1 MKLVSVT
8 QVYLVATKKIEPSL
22 VAVLFL
28 RSLPKISVFSSL
40 APSFLPSRPPPGGT
54 VQKNLS
60 TNPRQF
66 CKWSPPHRAL
76 IGSLPFLGLSFRRQ
90 RFLRL
95 EIIDPFHHV
104 H

>member
-8 QVYLVATKKIEPSL
+8 QVYLVTKKIEPSL
-22 VAVLFL
+22 VAVLLL
-28 RSLPKISVFSSL
+28 RSLPNISVLSFL
-40 APSFLPSRPPPGGT
+40 APSFLLSRPPPGERSR
-54 VQKNLS
+54 KNLS
-60 TNPRQF
+60 TNPRHF

>member
-8 QVYLVATKKIEPSL
+8 QVYLVTKKIEPSL
-22 VAVLFL
+22 VAVLLLKRPSKNL
-28 RSLPKISVFSSL
+28 RPLFPRT
-40 APSFLPSRPPPGGT
+40 SFLPPRPPPRGT

-60 TNPRQF
+60 TNPRPF
-66 CKWSPPHRAL
+66 CKWSPPQRAL

-90 RFLRL
+90 RFLML

>member
-8 QVYLVATKKIEPSL
+8 QVYLVTKKIEPSL
-22 VAVLFL
+22 VAVLLLKPSKNL
-28 RSLPKISVFSSL
+28 RLLFPRT
-40 APSFLPSRPPPGGT
+40 SFLLSRPPPRGT

-60 TNPRQF
+60 TNPRPF
-66 CKWSPPHRAL
+66 CQWSPPQRAL

-90 RFLRL
+90 RSLML

>member
-8 QVYLVATKKIEPSL
+8 QVYLVTKKIEPSL
-22 VAVLFL
+22 VAVLLL
-28 RSLPKISVFSSL
+28 RTFQKSLRLLFPRT
-40 APSFLPSRPPPGGT
+40 SFLLSRPPPGGT

-60 TNPRQF
+60 TNPRPF

>member
-8 QVYLVATKKIEPSL
+8 QVYLVTKKIEPSL

-28 RSLPKISVFSSL
+28 RGLPKISPLLF
-40 APSFLPSRPPPGGT
+40 PRTSFLLSRPPPRGT

-60 TNPRQF
+60 TNPRPF
-66 CKWSPPHRAL
+66 CKWSPPQRAL

-90 RFLRL
+90 RFLML

>member
-8 QVYLVATKKIEPSL
+8 QVYLVTKKIEPSL
-22 VAVLFL
+22 VAVLL
-28 RSLPKISVFSSL
+28 LKQPSKKIRLLF
-40 APSFLPSRPPPGGT
+40 PRTSFLLSRPPPRGT

-60 TNPRQF
+60 TNPRPF
-66 CKWSPPHRAL
+66 CKWSPSQRAL

-90 RFLRL
+90 RFLML

>member
-8 QVYLVATKKIEPSL
+8 QVYLVTKKIEPSL

-28 RSLPKISVFSSL
+28 RGLPKISVFSFL
-40 APSFLPSRPPPGGT
+40 APSFLLPRPPPRGT

-60 TNPRQF
+60 TNPRPF
-66 CKWSPPHRAL
+66 CKWSPPQRAL

-90 RFLRL
+90 RFLML

>member
-8 QVYLVATKKIEPSL
+8 QVYLVTKKIEPSL
-22 VAVLFL
+22 VAVLL
-28 RSLPKISVFSSL
+28 LKQPSKNLPLLF
-40 APSFLPSRPPPGGT
+40 PRTSFLLPRPPPGGP

-60 TNPRQF
+60 TNPRHF

-76 IGSLPFLGLSFRRQ
+76 IGSLPFLGLTVRRQ
-90 RFLRL
+90 RFLML